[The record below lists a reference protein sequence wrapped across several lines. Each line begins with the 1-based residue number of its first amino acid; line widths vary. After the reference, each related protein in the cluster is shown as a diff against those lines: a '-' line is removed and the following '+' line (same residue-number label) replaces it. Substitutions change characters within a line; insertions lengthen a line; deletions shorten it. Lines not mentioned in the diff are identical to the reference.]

1 MRPST
6 VAYLYQLGID
16 IWVPR
21 GTAVRFQHLTE
32 AKVDVRL
39 ARRLNT
45 TVSTRL
51 LKESQSLDDTDYN
64 LSSNVPK
71 LAQPGES
78 RQRTIERAQKILIQ
92 RPQVVSRSGE
102 VPQRTSEAQAGKVST
117 VERLKVRCVRF
128 GDAYVCATDSASSHI
143 RILRAIARSANTEHL
158 PEERISDFHWPP
170 LASRSQ
176 DLSEGD
182 MSFEELLNAFAIFY
196 RKDSDGV
203 RTLITIGERAAHLTA
218 VQDDDSNSCI
228 VVDKVPV
235 TADEKKAV
243 WQKILRSIA

>member
-6 VAYLYQLGID
+6 ITYLHQLGID

-32 AKVDVRL
+32 AKVDIRL
-39 ARRLNT
+39 TNQLHT

-51 LKESQSLDDTDYN
+51 LKESRSFDDTDYG

-71 LAQPGES
+71 PAQPGES
-78 RQRTIERAQKILIQ
+78 RQRTIERAQQILIQ
-92 RPQVVSRSGE
+92 HPQVASRSGE
-102 VPQRTSEAQAGKVST
+102 VPQRTSEAQTGKIRA
-117 VERLKVRCVRF
+117 VERLKLCCVRF
-128 GDAYVCATDSASSHI
+128 GDAYVCAADSSSSHI
-143 RILRAIARSANTEHL
+143 RILRAIARSANTEQL

-170 LASRSQ
+170 LASRNQ

-182 MSFEELLNAFAIFY
+182 VSFEELLNVFAIFY

-203 RTLITIGERAAHLTA
+203 RTSITIGERAAHLMA
-218 VQDDDSNSCI
+218 VHDDDSHSCI

-235 TADEKKAV
+235 TADEKKAL
-243 WQKILRSIA
+243 WQQILRSIA